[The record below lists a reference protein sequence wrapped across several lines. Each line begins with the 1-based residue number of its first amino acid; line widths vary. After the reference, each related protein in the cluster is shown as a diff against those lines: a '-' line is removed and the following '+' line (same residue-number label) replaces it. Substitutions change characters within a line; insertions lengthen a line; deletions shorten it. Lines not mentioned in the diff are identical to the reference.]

1 MLITR
6 LTVAVALAGSC
17 VTAVAAPMD
26 EQMKKLALDSGCTVC
41 HEQVAR
47 TDASAPPPAPTW
59 KAIARRYRGKA
70 GAEDRLVAA
79 VVRGS
84 GPEHRHWQVTRHTM
98 PANATELTEPD
109 ARVLVR
115 WILQQ

>member
-1 MLITR
+1 MLIR
-6 LTVAVALAGSC
+6 LISVGFALAPVS
-17 VTAVAAPMD
+17 AMAAPID

-41 HEQVAR
+41 HEQLAR

-59 KAIARRYRGKA
+59 KAIARHYRGKA
-70 GAEDRLVAA
+70 GAEDKLVAA

-84 GPEHRHWQVTRHTM
+84 GSEHRHWQVTRHTM